1 MVDQNPVVVGC
12 HLDVNHSP
20 DFSVVRRKKDDVV
33 GLRDVKDLEL
43 VVRRDV
49 GVATAGAVGM
59 LHAVF
64 EEVALNRNFRRVA
77 GRRSDVLE
85 FRIAR
90 TSGNVV
96 QLGRRGNV
104 SVAVQVVIVDEQH
117 VFGLQS
123 VSHEIAVTVIFILNF
138 NHRVDPLSGLTA
150 AVLVGIPVQ
159 THVSQTG
166 NHADGE
172 QGNKSD
178 DNDLVGGPLVVFQ
191 SPRLHGGCVVG
202 VLFQAK
208 GVFHSNP
215 DLFYVAPR
223 IALVDEA
230 PYGIPV
236 PRRCFLSARHERRAS
251 PLCGHLHGGH
261 QTKWIDPEHVPN
273 HLQRL
278 RCVAQHGRS

>member
-1 MVDQNPVVVGC
+1 M
-12 HLDVNHSP
+12 
-20 DFSVVRRKKDDVV
+20 
-33 GLRDVKDLEL
+33 
-43 VVRRDV
+43 
-49 GVATAGAVGM
+49 
-59 LHAVF
+59 
-64 EEVALNRNFRRVA
+64 
-77 GRRSDVLE
+77 
-85 FRIAR
+85 
-90 TSGNVV
+90 
-96 QLGRRGNV
+96 
-104 SVAVQVVIVDEQH
+104 
-117 VFGLQS
+117 
-123 VSHEIAVTVIFILNF
+123 IFILNF

-178 DNDLVGGPLVVFQ
+178 DNDLVGGSLVVFQ

-215 DLFYVAPR
+215 NLFYVASR

-236 PRRCFLSARHERRAS
+236 PRRCF
-251 PLCGHLHGGH
+251 PLCSPRAPCKPTLRTPSRWSSSQSGLTPSTSQITYNDSVVWHNTDGRENITHRIVLDFDGDGLFNGTDDWDSGELVPECNNTENDNGTEASEDECNITFLVWFNGTWGVGEYNYQDMLSDGTVLNGTIVVVEDVHVENLDRSGNRQHL
-261 QTKWIDPEHVPN
+261 WV
-273 HLQRL
+273 
-278 RCVAQHGRS
+278 V